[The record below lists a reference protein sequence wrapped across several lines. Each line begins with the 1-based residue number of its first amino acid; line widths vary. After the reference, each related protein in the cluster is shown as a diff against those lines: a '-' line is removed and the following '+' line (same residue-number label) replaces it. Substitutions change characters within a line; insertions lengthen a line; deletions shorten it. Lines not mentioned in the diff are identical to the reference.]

1 MIKNF
6 AGQPAGG
13 GQIDILTGRELLTD
27 IAPATPEGFQRRTL
41 FVDNCQNCDS
51 PNKQIKRNFMFKN
64 ETGLDADWDYF
75 LDMPLYPPSTPTTT
89 TAPAQTTTA
98 PKTSSG
104 GFLSGINFG
113 DVFKTAGNVY
123 TTTQQRKTAQEQGQ
137 YALEI
142 EKQRAAQE
150 RAKQEA
156 EYAKAQAAM
165 SQSGSAASKI
175 KAYTVPLLIGGVVII
190 GGIAAYFYFK
200 KKKVS

>member
-64 ETGLDADWDYF
+64 ETGDLDPNWDYA
-75 LDMPLYPPSTPTTT
+75 LDMPLYPTSTP
-89 TAPAQTTTA
+89 TA
-98 PKTSSG
+98 PKTKSGG

-150 RAKQEA
+150 RAKQDA

-165 SQSGSAASKI
+165 AQSGSAASKI

>member
-1 MIKNF
+1 MNKRNF

-13 GQIDILTGRELLTD
+13 GNITILTGRELFTD

-41 FVDNCQNCDS
+41 FIDNCKNCE
-51 PNKQIKRNFMFKN
+51 NKTNTMFKN
-64 ETGLDADWDYF
+64 ESGNAYDVNWDYA
-75 LDMPLYPPSTPTTT
+75 LNQPLTEDLPSSSGVATKST
-89 TAPAQTTTA
+89 
-98 PKTSSG
+98 KTKSGG
-104 GFLSGINFG
+104 GFLSGINLG

-142 EKQRAAQE
+142 EKQRLAQE

-175 KAYTVPLLIGGVVII
+175 KAYTVPLLVGGVVII